1 MADTA
6 TNDINERLYRT
17 GDRVRATI
25 VANRNYSDRF
35 HNYDLMI
42 GVVMEDQAQ
51 LRGDIHVDWG
61 GGYRGHRD
69 TDGRHNGHC
78 WYMQNTM
85 ITLMTEAMPMIAM
98 AAANTVA
105 TMTTASPIPPI
116 IPRLRVRISRS
127 ETGYGHPWVMT
138 VENGPVPTKYEVRD
152 MMDKEVVNRI
162 GTRMWRNYN
171 LNAIINKGV
180 DTYGVA
186 PEVFIAAISQ
196 AALAKQ
202 AREATGVFERSVYD
216 SELQVAIGS
225 QPAIIAIGDQV
236 FTLQPRG
243 VIKAGRAMGM
253 IRERVV
259 RSARVEAARLVT
271 AAKVEARELIAN
283 GERQLTI
290 ARRQIEIDKAAV
302 NSLLTMPQ
310 WISDNYIKVVRWNG
324 SKFKMAF
331 GIDISTKLVAWQ
343 MVRTRYLATDRRKLH
358 RISETIRWDA
368 LTLAASNYH
377 NITIW
382 IPFDPANGTYSYQ
395 SGKIIEGNGNRY
407 PYMLPHISYERC
419 CMELEGMP
427 AAITDMDRY
436 AKLAIAMNR
445 GNQEVNLMSLLSAA
459 SVWHPDI
466 IAQMP
471 PGVKYILDN
480 EILHNEVIPD
490 SCFVNA
496 EIIPVETEASETF
509 NVDELRENR
518 INRGEALTGQVTFI
532 GENGENENGDEHL
545 AEVAIEDEAEVREL
559 IDDVEEDVEEQGQYP
574 NAV

>member
-1 MADTA
+1 
-6 TNDINERLYRT
+6 
-17 GDRVRATI
+17 
-25 VANRNYSDRF
+25 
-35 HNYDLMI
+35 
-42 GVVMEDQAQ
+42 
-51 LRGDIHVDWG
+51 
-61 GGYRGHRD
+61 
-69 TDGRHNGHC
+69 
-78 WYMQNTM
+78 
-85 ITLMTEAMPMIAM
+85 
-98 AAANTVA
+98 
-105 TMTTASPIPPI
+105 
-116 IPRLRVRISRS
+116 
-127 ETGYGHPWVMT
+127 
-138 VENGPVPTKYEVRD
+138 
-152 MMDKEVVNRI
+152 
-162 GTRMWRNYN
+162 
-171 LNAIINKGV
+171 
-180 DTYGVA
+180 
-186 PEVFIAAISQ
+186 
-196 AALAKQ
+196 
-202 AREATGVFERSVYD
+202 
-216 SELQVAIGS
+216 VAIGS

-253 IRERVV
+253 IRERIT

-358 RISETIRWDA
+358 PISETIRWDA
-368 LTLAASNYH
+368 VEMAAGNPH

-382 IPFDPANGTYSYQ
+382 IPFDPANGAYSYQ
-395 SGKIIEGNGNRY
+395 SGKIIEGNSNRY
-407 PYMLPHISYERC
+407 PYSLPHVNYERC

-436 AKLAIAMNR
+436 DKLAIAMNR

-471 PGVKYILDN
+471 SGVKYILDN
-480 EILHNEVIPD
+480 GILHNEVIPD

-509 NVDELRENR
+509 NVDELREDR
-518 INRGEALTGQVTFI
+518 VNRGEALTGQVTFI

-545 AEVAIEDEAEVREL
+545 AEVVDVEDEAEVREI
-559 IDDVEEDVEEQGQYP
+559 IDTDVEVEE
-574 NAV
+574 A

>member
-1 MADTA
+1 MADT
-6 TNDINERLYRT
+6 IGEERLYRR

-25 VANRNYSDRF
+25 VANRTYSDRF
-35 HNYDLMI
+35 TIYDLMI
-42 GVVMEDQAQ
+42 GIVMEDQAQ

-61 GGYRGHRD
+61 EGYRGHGD
-69 TDGRHNGHC
+69 TNGRHNGHC
-78 WYMQNTM
+78 WYMDDTM
-85 ITLMTEAMPMIAM
+85 ITLMTEAMPMT
-98 AAANTVA
+98 ANTVA
-105 TMTTASPIPPI
+105 TITTMTTTSLIPPV

-127 ETGYGHPWVMT
+127 ETDYGHPWLMT
-138 VENGPVPTKYEVRD
+138 IENGPVPAKYEVRD
-152 MMDKEVVNRI
+152 MMDKEIVKRI
-162 GTRMWRNYN
+162 GARIWRSYN
-171 LNAIINKGV
+171 LNDIINKGV
-180 DTYGVA
+180 DTYGVD
-186 PEVFIAAISQ
+186 PEVFVAAISQ

-216 SELQVAIGS
+216 SELQMAIGS

-253 IRERVV
+253 IRERVM

-271 AAKVEARELIAN
+271 AAKVEAGELIAN

-302 NSLLTMPQ
+302 NSLLTMPR

-358 RISETIRWDA
+358 PIAETIRWNA

-407 PYMLPHISYERC
+407 PYSLPHVNHERC
-419 CMELEGMP
+419 CMKLEGLP
-427 AAITDMDRY
+427 AAITDIDRY
-436 AKLAIAMNR
+436 TKLAIAMDR
-445 GNQEVNLMSLLSAA
+445 GNQEVNLMSLLSVA

-466 IAQMP
+466 VAQMP
-471 PGVKYILDN
+471 AGVKYILDN
-480 EILHNEVIPD
+480 GILHNEVIPD
-490 SCFVNA
+490 SCFVSA
-496 EIIPVETEASETF
+496 EIIPVEAEASETF
-509 NVDELRENR
+509 NVDRLREDR
-518 INRGEALTGQVTFI
+518 VSSGEALTGQVIFI

-545 AEVAIEDEAEVREL
+545 AEVVDVEDVDDEAEVREI
-559 IDDVEEDVEEQGQYP
+559 IDTDVEVDEAGRLL
-574 NAV
+574 